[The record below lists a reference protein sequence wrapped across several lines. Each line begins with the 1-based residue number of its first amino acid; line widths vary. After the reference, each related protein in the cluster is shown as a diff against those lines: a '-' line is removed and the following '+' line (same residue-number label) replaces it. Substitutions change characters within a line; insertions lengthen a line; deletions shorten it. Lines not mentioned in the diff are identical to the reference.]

1 MSQQQHEVCVAVRLR
16 DDPQGRQA
24 VLLRVSL
31 QRAARPAGA
40 SLGLVRGAPAPPG
53 PQPPLGDVVRAPPP
67 TPQPSLSSHLGP
79 ASPPLGIL
87 GGRKRRPLALD
98 PATSPVPGRAPSLT
112 HPGAQPGSPWG
123 RATPAL
129 SGRPGALCRV
139 GGARQGRGWPSPS
152 SGSDRLCGL
161 GASTPAIWA
170 TSVGGHLSHRPRQR
184 GAVGPQPS
192 PPRDNK
198 VIAWLC
204 PLLLLLCFQPPHPD
218 CTLRPAPADRCGCA
232 GQGWRGGQ
240 NCQLQPTELG
250 TGPALSK

>member
-170 TSVGGHLSHRPRQR
+170 TSVGGHLSHVGGPGREVWWDHSLHLPETIKSLLGCAPCCFFSVSSRRIQTVPS
-184 GAVGPQPS
+184 GQLPQTAVG
-192 PPRDNK
+192 
-198 VIAWLC
+198 V
-204 PLLLLLCFQPPHPD
+204 
-218 CTLRPAPADRCGCA
+218 PARA
-232 GQGWRGGQ
+232 GGVDKTASYSQLSWGQ
-240 NCQLQPTELG
+240 DQH
-250 TGPALSK
+250 